1 MENQNEKWGFL
12 HSATARMMMVGLL
25 VLVLLIPLEFVKSLI
40 DERAQ
45 RQKEVIS
52 ETTDKWGESVY
63 FYGPMIK
70 VPFKIYTETVSVNE
84 VTKEAVTQKTSQ
96 TEFAYFYPET
106 LNNKT
111 KVSTKVLHRS
121 NYESVVFN
129 AQMAFDGHY
138 IRPDFASRDIQ
149 DEDIDW
155 SKATVIIRT
164 TNLKSIRN
172 EVKISLNGKSYI
184 FEPIYSENANQEQSL
199 ETGPL
204 DAEIFTGQ
212 KVSFAFDIAY
222 NGSEQIKIVPIGKT
236 TTAMMESN
244 WASPSFTGNFLPGET
259 VKQISDKGFKTDWK
273 VLQINRPFSQM
284 SFNIIP
290 DLREF
295 AFGVDFIIPVDQY
308 QQNERAAKYG
318 FLVIGLT
325 FLIFFLIQTISKIK
339 IHIFQYTM
347 VGIALIMFYT
357 LLISITEHSSFKIA
371 YVIAGTSVVVLI
383 TAYSYSIL
391 KIRRFPMFIGAS
403 LTALYSFI
411 YVIIQLENYA
421 LLFGSIG
428 LFLILAAVMYFSRK
442 IEWS

>member
-1 MENQNEKWGFL
+1 METEKLGFL
-12 HSATARMMMVGLL
+12 QSNTAKLMMVGLL

-40 DERAQ
+40 DERAN

-70 VPFKIYTETVSVNE
+70 VPYKRYSETVSINE
-84 VTKEAVTQKTSQ
+84 TTKQAFTQKTSE
-96 TEFAYFYPET
+96 TEFAYFYPEE
-106 LNNKT
+106 LNNTT
-111 KVSTKVLHRS
+111 KVATQVLHRS

-129 AQMAFDGHY
+129 AKMAFDGHY
-138 IRPDFASRDIQ
+138 VRPDFSIRDIA
-149 DEDIDW
+149 DADIDW

-172 EVKISLNGKSYI
+172 EVKIKIGNKSYV
-184 FEPIYSENANQEQSL
+184 FEPIYSESANREQSL
-199 ETGPL
+199 ETTPL
-204 DAEIFTGQ
+204 DPEL
-212 KVSFAFDIAY
+212 FASDAQVDFSFDIAY
-222 NGSEQIKIVPIGKT
+222 NGSEQLKIVPIGKVT
-236 TTAMMESN
+236 SVMMESN

-259 VKQISDKGFKTDWK
+259 IKQITEKGFKTDWK

-284 SFNIIP
+284 SFNVIP

-339 IHIFQYTM
+339 IHIFQYSM
-347 VGIALIMFYT
+347 IGIALIMFYT
-357 LLISITEHSSFKIA
+357 LLISITEHSSFTKAYIIA
-371 YVIAGTSVVVLI
+371 AIAVIVMI
-383 TAYSYSIL
+383 TLYSFSIL
-391 KIRRFPMFIGAS
+391 KNRKFPLFVGSS
-403 LTALYSFI
+403 LTALYGFI

-428 LFLILAAVMYFSRK
+428 LFMILAAFMYFSRK
-442 IEWS
+442 IEWN